1 MARSLARPI
10 LIGTLI
16 AGTLDILAAITLT
29 LIYGR
34 DPMAMLRY
42 VASGPFPPATEMGAP
57 GSLLGLAVHFALMA
71 IMVTIFVLA
80 ATRLRALWQQPILW
94 GVLYG
99 LATYVV
105 MNWIVVPL
113 RFQTPLPPSTR
124 AIVTQLFCHIVLV
137 GIPRRVGHRAAFP
150 QPQRLPLGRR
160 PHCIV
165 LSLR

>member
-1 MARSLARPI
+1 MARSLVRPI
-10 LIGTLI
+10 VIGTLI
-16 AGTLDILAAITLT
+16 AGTLDILAAVGLT

-42 VASGPFPPATEMGAP
+42 VGSGPFPGAP
-57 GSLLGLAVHFALMA
+57 DMGTAGSLLGLAVHFTLMA

-80 ATRLRALWQQPILW
+80 AARLRRLWQQPVLW
-94 GVLYG
+94 GALYG

-124 AIVTQLFCHIVLV
+124 AIITQLFCHIVLV
-137 GIPRRVGHRAAFP
+137 GIPIALVAAKHF
-150 QPQRLPLGRR
+150 RNR
-160 PHCIV
+160 
-165 LSLR
+165 SAFA

>member
-10 LIGTLI
+10 FIGTLI

-34 DPMAMLRY
+34 DPMTMLRY
-42 VASGPFPPATEMGAP
+42 VGSGPFPGATDMGTA
-57 GSLLGLAVHFALMA
+57 GSIVGLAVHFGLMA
-71 IMVTIFVLA
+71 IMVTVFVLA
-80 ATRLRALWQQPILW
+80 ATRIRALWQQPILW

-113 RFQTPLPPSTR
+113 RFHGPLPPSTR
-124 AIVTQLFCHIVLV
+124 AIITQLFCHIVLV
-137 GIPRRVGHRAAFP
+137 GIPIALVTARHFRSRSAF
-150 QPQRLPLGRR
+150 R
-160 PHCIV
+160 
-165 LSLR
+165 

>member
-16 AGTLDILAAITLT
+16 AGTLDILAAIILSS
-29 LIYGR
+29 IYGNG
-34 DPMAMLRY
+34 PMVMLRG
-42 VASGPFPPATEMGAP
+42 VASGPFPGAAGWSTA
-57 GSLLGLAVHFALMA
+57 GSILGLVVHFTLMA

-80 ATRLRALWQQPILW
+80 AARLRRLWQQPLLW
-94 GVLYG
+94 GLLYG

-113 RFQTPLPPSTR
+113 RFHGPLPPSTR

-137 GIPRRVGHRAAFP
+137 GIPTALVTAKHFRSRSAF
-150 QPQRLPLGRR
+150 R
-160 PHCIV
+160 
-165 LSLR
+165 

>member
-1 MARSLARPI
+1 MAHSLARPI

-42 VASGPFPPATEMGAP
+42 VGSGPFPAATGMGAP

-80 ATRLRALWQQPILW
+80 ATRIRALWQQPILW

-105 MNWIVVPL
+105 MNLVVVPL
-113 RFQTPLPPSTR
+113 RWPERWPPSTTS
-124 AIVTQLFCHIVLV
+124 ILTQLFCHIVLV
-137 GIPRRVGHRAAFP
+137 GIPVALVTAQHFRSRSAF
-150 QPQRLPLGRR
+150 R
-160 PHCIV
+160 
-165 LSLR
+165 

>member
-1 MARSLARPI
+1 MARSLVRPI

-34 DPMAMLRY
+34 DPMTMLRY
-42 VASGPFPPATEMGAP
+42 VGSGPFPGATDMGTA
-57 GSLLGLAVHFALMA
+57 GSFLGLAVHFALMA

-80 ATRLRALWQQPILW
+80 ATRIRALWQKPVLW
-94 GVLYG
+94 GFLYG

-105 MNWIVVPL
+105 MNWLVVPL
-113 RFQTPLPPSTR
+113 RFRTPLPPSTR

-137 GIPRRVGHRAAFP
+137 GIPIALVTAKHFRSRSAF
-150 QPQRLPLGRR
+150 R
-160 PHCIV
+160 
-165 LSLR
+165 